1 MADIRVEESAGHIDG
16 VDMAAIVSV
25 LGELGHLAEPTD
37 QITVLASPEWSLVL
51 H

>member
-1 MADIRVEESAGHIDG
+1 
-16 VDMAAIVSV
+16 MAAIIRV
-25 LGELGHLAEPTD
+25 LGELGHMAESTE